1 MAKPNYIPALLL
13 LGGGALVYHMMRRKE
28 DEGSMASAAPP
39 AGAPAA
45 QGGGLMQIPTDK
57 KPLGPSK
64 GVALVG
70 DSLMKGAYANVKTAK
85 SGEPVVGEPL
95 LKMQKQINSIPP
107 AAKIDAL
114 VISGGLN
121 DLAGK
126 ASAAD
131 IVERAAKLWQN
142 GLSRGWRVAHL
153 ELTPAGGG
161 EYEKKISEDERVKA
175 NAALELAAKQAGV
188 TFIKMS
194 TFIDPTKPNML
205 KKEFAAADKL
215 HLNPDGYKKLGALI
229 DLWLGGLA

>member
-13 LGGGALVYHMMRRKE
+13 LGGGALVYHMMRRK
-28 DEGSMASAAPP
+28 DADAATSSAPPSGSASASE
-39 AGAPAA
+39 
-45 QGGGLMQIPTDK
+45 LLKRIPTEDK
-57 KPLGPSK
+57 PAPVGPSK
-64 GVALVG
+64 SVALIG
-70 DSLMKGAYANVKTAK
+70 DSIMQGAYSFVKTGKA
-85 SGEPVVGEPL
+85 GQPVQGAPL
-95 LKMQKQINSIPP
+95 LSMQKQINSVPP
-107 AAKIDAL
+107 AAKTDAM